1 MACGRKIAWHCPPL
15 LGLVGIVAVQNYL
28 LLIRDARI
36 AIYNK
41 WVVGAKEKA
50 IATHEVLADNT
61 VSALILKATRQ
72 INL

>member
-1 MACGRKIAWHCPPL
+1 
-15 LGLVGIVAVQNYL
+15 VAVQNYL

-41 WVVGAKEKA
+41 WLVGAKEKA